1 MRMMWQGLARRV
13 AAGIVFVAM
22 AGPACAQ
29 ETSSFP
35 PLEASGAAPYVI
47 GTEADLAASPSWTDL
62 EALALK
68 EAQLT
73 RGAFTGVDGVK
84 IHYRLYQHRAE
95 TRGGIVI
102 STGRTEGLA
111 LYQETVRDLVRSGYS
126 VYIHDHRGQG
136 FSQRLLPQDDS
147 IGHVENFDDYVNDL
161 AAFVDG
167 PVRAA
172 RAGRPLPLFLLAH
185 SMGGAAAA
193 LFLEASPSARIAALA
208 LVTPMMAPWATG
220 ASNAGVTA
228 QLADYLCDGGTM
240 QLSGIAWLMPK
251 SYAEGTPF
259 DPAYELIRQRAPDAP
274 NALTHSAARF
284 KRHWDM
290 RAQARCDGPDCGSP
304 HAKVGGVSYRW
315 FQQSCAAAERVRG
328 EAAGRI
334 RQPVLLLQG
343 EQDVV
348 VKPSAQKTFCDNLNA
363 AHGAGYCVGRTVMQG
378 KHSLLI
384 EADAYRIPVLHRV
397 LGFFDCV
404 ASGAARCE

>member
-1 MRMMWQGLARRV
+1 MTWKSWTRRLAAAAAFAAAAGLAV
-13 AAGIVFVAM
+13 
-22 AGPACAQ
+22 AQ
-29 ETSSFP
+29 ETPSFP

-62 EALALK
+62 EAIALRD
-68 EAQLT
+68 AQLT
-73 RGAFTGVDGVK
+73 RGAFRGVDGVK

-102 STGRTEGLA
+102 ATGRTEGLA

-136 FSQRLLPQDDS
+136 FSQRLLQDDS
-147 IGHVENFDDYVNDL
+147 IGHVEDFDDYANDL
-161 AAFVDG
+161 ASFVDG

-172 RAGRPLPLFLLAH
+172 RVGRPLPLFLLAH

-193 LFLEASPSARIAALA
+193 LFLEASPSARISALA

-220 ASNAGVTA
+220 ASHAGVTA

-259 DPAYELIRQRAPDAP
+259 DPAYALIRQRAPEAP

-315 FQQSCAAAERVRG
+315 FQQACAAAERVRG
-328 EAAGRI
+328 DAAGRI

-343 EQDVV
+343 EEDVV
-348 VKPSAQKTFCDNLNA
+348 VKPSAQKTFCDTLNA
-363 AHGAGYCVGRTVMQG
+363 AHAAGYCVGRTAMQG
-378 KHSLLI
+378 RHSLLI
-384 EADAYRIPVLHRV
+384 EADAVRIPVLHRV

-404 ASGAARCE
+404 AGGAARCD